1 MEKINIEKKCRNI
14 NNEYGRK
21 IDIYQDSCRAEAFI
35 GVTSAVTSVLMLG
48 ISAMSVINGEYVNA
62 LPTGAIGL
70 VEVANTIASIKE
82 IRNDRA
88 NIKELKTERDEK
100 INDLNIIAD
109 GLNDDKAS
117 DIADVYLERRA
128 NADFSN
134 DTMEM

>member
-1 MEKINIEKKCRNI
+1 MEKINFDDKCRNI

-21 IDIYQDSCRAEAFI
+21 IDIYQESCRAEAFLGI
-35 GVTSAVTSVLMLG
+35 TSAAASVLMLG
-48 ISAMSVINGEYVNA
+48 ISAMSMINGEYANA
-62 LPTGAIGL
+62 LPSGAIGL
-70 VEVANTIASIKE
+70 VEVANTIASAKNIKAE
-82 IRNDRA
+82 RA
-88 NIKELKTERDEK
+88 YIKELKAERDEK

-134 DTMEM
+134 DTMEI